1 MWPLALLPSSI
12 LQTVLYALNWKVL
25 PTPTWSFMKRKRV
38 KLTSSGK
45 IGEWLLKIVITQITY
60 CTNPHIYAIL
70 FSINILNYVYYIYF
84 LQRGVTAYRVL
95 KENKQDCIA
104 ETPTAAFRDKEIATL
119 MAGRTS
125 EN

>member
-1 MWPLALLPSSI
+1 MASKNRNNADNLLHESTH
-12 LQTVLYALNWKVL
+12 LCNTFL
-25 PTPTWSFMKRKRV
+25 
-38 KLTSSGK
+38 
-45 IGEWLLKIVITQITY
+45 
-60 CTNPHIYAIL
+60 H
-70 FSINILNYVYYIYF
+70 ILNYVYYIYF

-125 EN
+125 ENWEDSWLGSKIWILQIPLKGDTNTHKVFPFISLWVVLRTQFKLTFI